1 MKHRDSV
8 LQMVEVIQRADIEA
22 FSQLFAED
30 AIMHHPLSPSP
41 LEGRAA
47 IRESEQALFSAF
59 SEIIIEVVNLLGTES
74 TAAVEV
80 VLRARNTGPLEV
92 GSGESVPATQRR
104 IELPA
109 AWFFEYDQNGLI
121 RTERDYFDTA
131 MLMAQLGLTA
141 G

>member
-1 MKHRDSV
+1 MKHSDTV
-8 LQMVEVIQRADIEA
+8 LRMIDAIQAADIEA
-22 FSQLFAED
+22 FSQLFRED

-59 SEIIIEVVNLLGTES
+59 SGIVIDVVNLIGTES

-80 VLRARNTGPLEV
+80 VLRARNTGPLEL
-92 GSGESVPATQRR
+92 GPGNSLPATQRR

-109 AWFFEYDQNGLI
+109 AWFYAYDENGLI
-121 RTERDYFDTA
+121 RIERDYFDTA
-131 MLMAQLGLTA
+131 LLMAQLGLMA
-141 G
+141 E